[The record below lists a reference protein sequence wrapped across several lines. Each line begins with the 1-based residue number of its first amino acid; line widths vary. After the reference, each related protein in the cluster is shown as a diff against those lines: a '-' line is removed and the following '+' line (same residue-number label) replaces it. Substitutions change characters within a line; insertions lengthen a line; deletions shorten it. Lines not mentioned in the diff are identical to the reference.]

1 MFNGK
6 SLNLQKSLVS
16 KDFFCIFALLK
27 DINIR
32 KLKTMKK
39 LIFALLLALV
49 TFTSCISYAYA
60 QDEVYVDND
69 EAQITVVVRYGT
81 PYYLDGML
89 LYYLY
94 DGWYYYPYYH
104 NNFWYYYRYQR
115 PLPYDVIRHGFI
127 PPHGHRPFYHGNVR
141 PRFHERGFGSKHR
154 YDNARPNVRN
164 RPNRGA
170 VSPQNG
176 RSGRNVGFGNQRP
189 TERKITPNTR
199 RSSTYQTAP
208 RTISPSIGRSGG
220 FGGARSVSPSPSI
233 SRPSAPAPR
242 SSAPSGG
249 SRGGF
254 GGRR

>member
-1 MFNGK
+1 M
-6 SLNLQKSLVS
+6 
-16 KDFFCIFALLK
+16 
-27 DINIR
+27 
-32 KLKTMKK
+32 
-39 LIFALLLALV
+39 
-49 TFTSCISYAYA
+49 
-60 QDEVYVDND
+60 
-69 EAQITVVVRYGT
+69 
-81 PYYLDGML
+81 
-89 LYYLY
+89 
-94 DGWYYYPYYH
+94 
-104 NNFWYYYRYQR
+104 
-115 PLPYDVIRHGFI
+115 

-220 FGGARSVSPSPSI
+220 FGGTRSVSPSPSI